1 MCVHWLRG
9 ILEVLSLSQSLLEF
23 SFLLLNN
30 VQLCC
35 SGICDDDDLLYE
47 DFSMADVDLSIE
59 NYEEL
64 FGVSQNHSEQ
74 LLENGGID
82 SLFGIGNL
90 PGTDASARGAYVA
103 EVSS

>member
-1 MCVHWLRG
+1 M
-9 ILEVLSLSQSLLEF
+9 
-23 SFLLLNN
+23 
-30 VQLCC
+30 QLCC
-35 SGICDDDDLLYE
+35 NGSKGLGICDEDALLYE

-64 FGVSQNHSEQ
+64 FGISQNHSEQ

-90 PGTDASARGAYVA
+90 PGADASTPDTYVA